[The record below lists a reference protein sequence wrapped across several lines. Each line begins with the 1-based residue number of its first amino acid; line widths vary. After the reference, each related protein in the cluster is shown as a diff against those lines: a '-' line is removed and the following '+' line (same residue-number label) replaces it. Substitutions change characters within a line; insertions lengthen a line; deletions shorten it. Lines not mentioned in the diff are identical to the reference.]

1 MISQVFVAFNNKK
14 LSIIKITHQINDT
27 LTHFND
33 ALEASIDL
41 DNALTSAARNIS
53 EDYSGLI
60 SLVTRQAL
68 GSIEYTIKSSDLNVS
83 DVKAFMDIMGSKEC
97 VCLRILYLLGQDV
110 CLPPSRGNAVNT
122 VDIIYASMPIYLY
135 LNPSILGYLLSPLLE
150 YQEGSQYTNSY
161 AAVDL
166 GQL

>member
-1 MISQVFVAFNNKK
+1 MLF
-14 LSIIKITHQINDT
+14 
-27 LTHFND
+27 
-33 ALEASIDL
+33 
-41 DNALTSAARNIS
+41 RS
-53 EDYSGLI
+53 EEYSSLI
-60 SLVTRQAL
+60 SLITRQAL

-83 DVKAFMDIMGSKEC
+83 DVKAFMDIMGTKEC
-97 VCLRILYLLGQDV
+97 VCLRIYLDGIV
-110 CLPPSRGNAVNT
+110 CLLPSRGNAVNT

-166 GQL
+166 G